1 MSNSISNHED
11 TNLYQERLQARSL
24 AQCWEVVD
32 FLPMYTSIHRRITG
46 QSSTA
51 IYFASDPEDDNDCKP
66 QVEMSAFLQSR
77 NVRFV
82 FMLVVDNLRLSRVSA
97 SMDGLPLV

>member
-1 MSNSISNHED
+1 MLSF
-11 TNLYQERLQARSL
+11 R
-24 AQCWEVVD
+24 
-32 FLPMYTSIHRRITG
+32 TG
-46 QSSTA
+46 PTTL
-51 IYFASDPEDDNDCKP
+51 CKP